1 MEKIEESWLML
12 DDKIIYYYIKRKKIK
27 NMYMRFSLDGKLVI
41 TTSKSCSLER
51 IEEFIKLKKQW
62 IIKQISLQEKNFSD
76 KERIELIND
85 SNLYFLGRKYKSKII
100 SGQVNDIKISEEN
113 IILTIKE
120 KYVANAEYIKKVYE
134 EWLKKE
140 CLEITIKYVEVY
152 YEKMKKYNI
161 PFPDVY
167 IKKFKSRW
175 GCCTQKKNKV
185 EFAVNLVK
193 TPVEC
198 IEYVIVHELAHF
210 KYIHHDNNFYNFVS
224 IFIPEWKKK
233 REMLNKKYGR
243 LVV

>member
-1 MEKIEESWLML
+1 
-12 DDKIIYYYIKRKKIK
+12 
-27 NMYMRFSLDGKLVI
+27 
-41 TTSKSCSLER
+41 
-51 IEEFIKLKKQW
+51 
-62 IIKQISLQEKNFSD
+62 
-76 KERIELIND
+76 
-85 SNLYFLGRKYKSKII
+85 
-100 SGQVNDIKISEEN
+100 
-113 IILTIKE
+113 
-120 KYVANAEYIKKVYE
+120 
-134 EWLKKE
+134 
-140 CLEITIKYVEVY
+140 
-152 YEKMKKYNI
+152 MKKYNI

-175 GCCTQKKNKV
+175 GCCTPKKNKV